1 MSEVFETTLKVDK
14 RIVPLLSKSTYQRSF
29 PYAIRELVSNSYDA
43 DATSVKISV
52 NLDKN
57 ELIVEDNGNGM
68 TTEEFS
74 FYLTIAGQ
82 KRGKRETPKYGR
94 KRIGQFGVGFLAIF
108 PFCESLEIV
117 STVENSDIIFRAT
130 IPTKKF
136 FAESKDMETVE
147 EIPVKGIIEHDS
159 NLKAEHFTRIR
170 LVHPTELVEKYFSIP
185 RKESG
190 NRKSLS
196 IRYWEPITKFKWEL
210 QEELPIE
217 FHPDVQQSNLNL
229 FEKSMPLEVYLNND
243 KLYRNL
249 PAPTIIDGGV
259 NEIAG
264 IHFKYFLSTNYSAIK
279 PEEARW
285 VKVRLNNVGVGER
298 QDFGLKKSRGFTH
311 LHWLSGEVNIIEG
324 LDETITLSRDGF
336 IWSRQYQEFQDKF
349 SEILAKQAYY
359 IDHIQNSEKE
369 INGQLSGSRQ
379 KTVASKRDVIEKEI
393 KKLEERGFKI
403 IRSLV
408 EHTQKKGPVQI
419 DKKKKIVH
427 YSYDSQELEDKVSI
441 AGEVKNIVF
450 KEWDPKHSEYPAC
463 KINKDG
469 IIEINKKYPLFSTK
483 RYGDIF
489 EKIHIIL
496 VLAKKEC
503 KSIDEMF
510 SFLIKNIDKE
520 FEDFS

>member
-52 NLDKN
+52 DLIKN
-57 ELIVEDNGNGM
+57 ELILEDNGNGM
-68 TTEEFS
+68 TTDEFS

-130 IPTKKF
+130 IPAKKF
-136 FAESKDMETVE
+136 FMESRDIETVE
-147 EIPVKGIIEHDS
+147 EIPVKGIIEHES
-159 NLKAEHFTRIR
+159 SLKAEHFTRVRLIR
-170 LVHPTELVEKYFSIP
+170 PTELVEKYFSVP
-185 RKESG
+185 RKESR
-190 NRKSLS
+190 NKKSLS
-196 IRYWEPITKFKWEL
+196 IRYWDPIEKFRWEL

-217 FHPDVQQSNLNL
+217 FHPDVQLGHLNP
-229 FEKSMPLEVYLNND
+229 FENSMPLEVYLNNH

-249 PAPTIIDGGV
+249 PASTIIDSGI
-259 NEIAG
+259 NEVAG
-264 IHFKYFLSTNYSAIK
+264 IRFKYFLSTNYLAIK

-298 QDFGLKKSRGFTH
+298 QDFGLKKSRGYSH

-324 LDETITLSRDGF
+324 LDDTITLSRDGF
-336 IWSRQYQEFQDKF
+336 IWTRQYQDFQDKF
-349 SEILAKQAYY
+349 SEILAKQAYT
-359 IDHIQNSEKE
+359 IDHIQDSEKE
-369 INGQLSGSRQ
+369 IKGQLSGTRQ
-379 KTVASKRDVIEKEI
+379 KTVASKREVIEKEI

-403 IRSLV
+403 IKLPSDQ
-408 EHTQKKGPVQI
+408 TQKRGPVQI
-419 DKKKKIVH
+419 DKKKKVVH
-427 YSYDSQELEDKVSI
+427 YLYDSQELEDKVSI
-441 AGEVKNIVF
+441 GGEVKSIVF
-450 KEWDPKHSEYPAC
+450 KDWDPKHSEYPAC

-469 IIEINKKYPLFSTK
+469 IIEINRKYPLFSTK